1 MTVPGILFFLL
12 FSYVPLYGLVIAF
25 QNFDY
30 MKGIAGSKFIGFRDF
45 QFLFN
50 SPDVLRATF
59 NTVWLNVLW
68 IVTGTIVSVAIALM
82 LSEVGSKAFVKVT
95 QTVVIF
101 PHFLSWTI
109 IALFLLAFLNPD
121 TGLINELLKLFGGRS
136 VDFYSKSQ
144 YWTGILVIMKLWQNA
159 GFSSIIYTATIAG
172 ISQDIYEA
180 ADIDGAT
187 RLQKIVFI
195 TLPMLKSTIIL
206 LTLFAVGRIFNGDFG
221 MIYALVRDNSLLF
234 PTTDVIDTYVFRAM
248 RTLGDY
254 GMSTAAGLYQSVV
267 GFVLVVIAN
276 ALARRFDPDSAIY

>member
-30 MKGIAGSKFIGFRDF
+30 MKGIAGSKFIGFRNF